1 MHGDLHLTQGKS
13 AFCLTLPRCEAEQP
27 IPGAVSVRH
36 DGEQI
41 SLSDKYSVLY
51 VEDNMSNRALVEA
64 IVLRHRDLRIH
75 CVATIKEAKR
85 YLKEVTPALLLLD
98 LNLPD
103 GSGESLVSHL
113 QSNPQLKHI
122 PIMVLS
128 ADALPDT
135 IARLEAMG
143 IAHYMTKPLD
153 VAVFNKQIRA
163 LIAKQ
168 EAT

>member
-1 MHGDLHLTQGKS
+1 M
-13 AFCLTLPRCEAEQP
+13 
-27 IPGAVSVRH
+27 
-36 DGEQI
+36 
-41 SLSDKYSVLY
+41 
-51 VEDNMSNRALVEA
+51 
-64 IVLRHRDLRIH
+64 
-75 CVATIKEAKR
+75 
-85 YLKEVTPALLLLD
+85 LLLD

-103 GSGESLVSHL
+103 GSGESLVAHL

-128 ADALPDT
+128 ADALPAT

-153 VAVFNKQIRA
+153 VAAFNKQIRA